1 MAVVSQLCFS
11 GLQPPE
17 PEAVRHIFGYIIHRS
32 KGRTLL
38 QTKHMTV
45 HDDLIDPTPVLR
57 SFLLRLLLKHRSVLK
72 ITIFLN
78 LLGATI

>member
-1 MAVVSQLCFS
+1 MAGGVGGGVGGGGGGCEKYETLNPLVGVLMC
-11 GLQPPE
+11 
-17 PEAVRHIFGYIIHRS
+17 RS

-57 SFLLRLLLKHRSVLK
+57 SFLLRLLLKYRRVV
-72 ITIFLN
+72 
-78 LLGATI
+78 